1 MKDRKVWVPDEGW
14 KLESETT
21 AEDLRRVS
29 DYRWTSGRPSETL
42 KGISRAKKPQVRRGA
57 WDLAD
62 VERLILADQWIG
74 DTQRGVML
82 QEVRLLAQFAAS
94 RKEREDA

>member
-1 MKDRKVWVPDEGW
+1 MGARQG
-14 KLESETT
+14 LEARERTT
-21 AEDLRRVS
+21 SEDLRRVS

-42 KGISRAKKPQVRRGA
+42 KGISRAKKPQVRRGV
-57 WDLAD
+57 WDLAY